1 MLCWAATPGWVK
13 EEGEAQPQVLRH
25 GVRFQPGQALR
36 LRAGCLSTACAAKAW
51 SRLRTG
57 VGNGGVTEQGLWQ
70 HVAPKGAPGKHPRV
84 RWVYKEDA
92 IHQVGQIQRG

>member
-1 MLCWAATPGWVK
+1 MDPALHEAEGRQAGPLRTSARHHVVLCWAATPGWVK

-25 GVRFQPGQALR
+25 GVRFQPGQVLR
-36 LRAGCLSTACAAKAW
+36 LRADCLSTACAAKAW

-70 HVAPKGAPGKHPRV
+70 HVVP
-84 RWVYKEDA
+84 
-92 IHQVGQIQRG
+92 